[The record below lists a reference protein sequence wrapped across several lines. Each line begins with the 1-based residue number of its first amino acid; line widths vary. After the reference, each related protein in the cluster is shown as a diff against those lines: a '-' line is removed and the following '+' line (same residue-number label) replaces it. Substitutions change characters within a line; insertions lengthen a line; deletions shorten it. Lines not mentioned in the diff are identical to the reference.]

1 VKVIRRISMPI
12 GVAEGLVLAAVCGVS
27 CNRAPRASRAQCEL
41 LRDRFVGL
49 ELSSDPTARALTP
62 GERANLRG
70 RLAVEALEGPHA
82 AQLDGRCESQVTE
95 TAYKCAAGAS
105 TLAAWERCLE

>member
-1 VKVIRRISMPI
+1 VKVVRR
-12 GVAEGLVLAAVCGVS
+12 VAKPTRITEALLFAGVCGAS
-27 CNRAPRASRAQCEL
+27 CNRAPTASQAQCEL

-62 GERANLRG
+62 GARADLRG

-82 AQLDGRCESQVTE
+82 AKLDSRCEAQVTE
-95 TAYKCAAGAS
+95 TAYKCAVAAS
-105 TLAAWERCLE
+105 TLAAWEQCFE